1 MAGSVTGTV
10 TKAVGTAGSYWET
23 VKDGYGLIRNCPR
36 AVTDGFG
43 VQKQLWD
50 GYGQLRPRSN
60 RPNSL
65 LMKNT
70 AEQKR
75 GSRFYTG
82 LDRKHRERER
92 KREKCREGEIRSE
105 PEERWPEIK
114 TYRRLIGG
122 YYCMG
127 SRRSERQRQAVDELI
142 GGLVRLWVVLN
153 AHWSATKCVLKGQVD
168 GGNSIWRLPRALSSG
183 TTKAVKE
190 QLELLG
196 VTGET
201 VKDGYRLIRNCPRA
215 VIDGFG
221 AQKQLWDG
229 LTGRQAVEE
238 LNGGLGASVGGS
250 ERTLERGCVLDAL
263 AYAIAHGNTS
273 MCLDVMVMLS
283 DRAVNGSK
291 ERCTDVHGS
300 RERVTGTRWFEGRM
314 AVRCTDGIEG
324 CRAEYVLTGQG
335 VIVLSELNHSK
346 VGLIRQTCW
355 TCHLDSTGQEAKQTD
370 GNCYLTVTG
379 FVNCRAVIRQ
389 LQRQLLSSSGTVARA
404 VSKAVWNG
412 SWVGYRNSYG
422 TVEKLMRNY

>member
-1 MAGSVTGTV
+1 MVV
-10 TKAVGTAGSYWET
+10 R
-23 VKDGYGLIRNCPR
+23 IRNDPE
-36 AVTDGFG
+36 VSIKISKD
-43 VQKQLWD
+43 
-50 GYGQLRPRSN
+50 LRKADVDHHRWS
-60 RPNSL
+60 
-65 LMKNT
+65 
-70 AEQKR
+70 
-75 GSRFYTG
+75 GTG
-82 LDRKHRERER
+82 HAK
-92 KREKCREGEIRSE
+92 E
-105 PEERWPEIK
+105 P
-114 TYRRLIGG
+114 
-122 YYCMG
+122 
-127 SRRSERQRQAVDELI
+127 
-142 GGLVRLWVVLN
+142 
-153 AHWSATKCVLKGQVD
+153 WSARIKQSSQDWTETGKLVSTVGESSVLAKVCVQT
-168 GGNSIWRLPRALSSG
+168 PRDCSELSSG

-215 VIDGFG
+215 VIGGFG

-335 VIVLSELNHSK
+335 VIVL
-346 VGLIRQTCW
+346 V
-355 TCHLDSTGQEAKQTD
+355 
-370 GNCYLTVTG
+370 
-379 FVNCRAVIRQ
+379 
-389 LQRQLLSSSGTVARA
+389 
-404 VSKAVWNG
+404 G
-412 SWVGYRNSYG
+412 SWAAEPSSY
-422 TVEKLMRNY
+422 

>member
-1 MAGSVTGTV
+1 MVVRIRNDPEVSIKISKDLRKADVDNHRWSGTGHAKEPWSARIKQSSQDWTETGKLVSTVGESSVLAKVCVQTPRDCSENKV
-10 TKAVGTAGSYWET
+10 LWTAEFEDKFIPGGKTCSIPIPRSELDQS
-23 VKDGYGLIRNCPR
+23 KDGLIRR
-36 AVTDGFG
+36 
-43 VQKQLWD
+43 
-50 GYGQLRPRSN
+50 
-60 RPNSL
+60 
-65 LMKNT
+65 
-70 AEQKR
+70 
-75 GSRFYTG
+75 
-82 LDRKHRERER
+82 DRHV
-92 KREKCREGEIRSE
+92 G
-105 PEERWPEIK
+105 
-114 TYRRLIGG
+114 
-122 YYCMG
+122 
-127 SRRSERQRQAVDELI
+127 
-142 GGLVRLWVVLN
+142 
-153 AHWSATKCVLKGQVD
+153 H
-168 GGNSIWRLPRALSSG
+168 LSSG

-335 VIVLSELNHSK
+335 VIVL
-346 VGLIRQTCW
+346 V
-355 TCHLDSTGQEAKQTD
+355 
-370 GNCYLTVTG
+370 
-379 FVNCRAVIRQ
+379 
-389 LQRQLLSSSGTVARA
+389 
-404 VSKAVWNG
+404 G
-412 SWVGYRNSYG
+412 SWAAERVR
-422 TVEKLMRNY
+422 TD